1 MIGVITHHW
10 AKPDKIEEAK
20 ALLDRNG
27 VAQSKAPGFGT
38 RQTMIGLSD
47 PSQITTLVTWDNND
61 IYEAWRASEARKSAM
76 DGAEL
81 LWSRHPESERFNME

>member
-61 IYEAWRASEARKSAM
+61 IYEAWRASEARKIAM